1 MYIYIYITLLFEF
14 HKRFWTFFEQLFLST
29 RGVSGCNE
37 WNLIERSVNT
47 SNSVHSVRF
56 SCNYKM
62 FRVNHSN
69 TICGRAASGPFPPL
83 PFSPFF
89 FLFPFFFD
97 RISEW
102 APSLFSVSKKRSR
115 RIRQYA
121 QREYLA
127 LISRSGARSC
137 SSDSILCWFSFC
149 RQYRCKWVGVVER
162 VKVQFSPISTFTL
175 TRITGEYASAFFFY
189 SLLFWFF
196 FFFSFSFFPPSP
208 SRIDLFV
215 QKFGFSLFDR
225 VLFSFFFFFLLAIYS
240 MNMKLHEQLSH
251 F

>member
-1 MYIYIYITLLFEF
+1 M
-14 HKRFWTFFEQLFLST
+14 
-29 RGVSGCNE
+29 
-37 WNLIERSVNT
+37 NT

-69 TICGRAASGPFPPL
+69 TICGRAASGPSLPPPFF
-83 PFSPFF
+83 PFSFFFFF
-89 FLFPFFFD
+89 FLFFFD

-175 TRITGEYASAFFFY
+175 TRFIGEYASF
-189 SLLFWFF
+189 
-196 FFFSFSFFPPSP
+196 
-208 SRIDLFV
+208 
-215 QKFGFSLFDR
+215 
-225 VLFSFFFFFLLAIYS
+225 FFFFFLLVSVLILFLFFS
-240 MNMKLHEQLSH
+240 FFFPSLLE
-251 F
+251 

>member
-1 MYIYIYITLLFEF
+1 MRPSSLWSFPSPPFFPLLF
-14 HKRFWTFFEQLFLST
+14 
-29 RGVSGCNE
+29 
-37 WNLIERSVNT
+37 
-47 SNSVHSVRF
+47 
-56 SCNYKM
+56 
-62 FRVNHSN
+62 
-69 TICGRAASGPFPPL
+69 
-83 PFSPFF
+83 PFS
-89 FLFPFFFD
+89 FFFD

-175 TRITGEYASAFFFY
+175 TRITGEYASAFFFIR
-189 SLLFWFF
+189 FCFD
-196 FFFSFSFFPPSP
+196 SFSFFLFPFFPPP
-208 SRIDLFV
+208 
-215 QKFGFSLFDR
+215 
-225 VLFSFFFFFLLAIYS
+225 LL
-240 MNMKLHEQLSH
+240 E
-251 F
+251 